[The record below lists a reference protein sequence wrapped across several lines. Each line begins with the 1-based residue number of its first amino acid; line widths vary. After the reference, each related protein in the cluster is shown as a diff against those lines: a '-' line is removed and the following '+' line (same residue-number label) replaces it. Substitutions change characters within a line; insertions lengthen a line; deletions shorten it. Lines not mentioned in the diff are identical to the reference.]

1 MSFLRNK
8 AGIEVPGL
16 GKRTVAIP
24 WQEARLLRGLGFFG
38 PPLDAGEYVCASA
51 CPLLQSTSTAS
62 GSFSAMLLFLHA
74 AECNSGSINVR
85 FMYFFFFFVT
95 SAALHSN
102 LNAVTEMEALNSK
115 FLTFRKAVNR
125 SKTNKA
131 ICRGGKNHVWFVL
144 KKLVFCKL
152 ALQSYLKQLCC
163 RRSVLGFK

>member
-62 GSFSAMLLFLHA
+62 GSFSAMLLFCMLL
-74 AECNSGSINVR
+74 NV
-85 FMYFFFFFVT
+85 T
-95 SAALHSN
+95 QGAL
-102 LNAVTEMEALNSK
+102 M
-115 FLTFRKAVNR
+115 
-125 SKTNKA
+125 
-131 ICRGGKNHVWFVL
+131 
-144 KKLVFCKL
+144 
-152 ALQSYLKQLCC
+152 
-163 RRSVLGFK
+163 